1 MSEGRGRAEGHTG
14 SENTAEPRTQHGELP
29 GPGHP
34 SSSSNSER
42 SDHGAGVTIA
52 PKVLTAVGQQLW
64 ANSFALSLDWTP
76 ATHTYPMNLFI
87 SGALLPQGP
96 SPGWL
101 GPLVASSGIAAFP
114 TRSPR
119 ATARMPGLPTD
130 SYDEQQRGSCLLLN

>member
-52 PKVLTAVGQQLW
+52 PKVLTAVGQQLC
-64 ANSFALSLDWTP
+64 ALSGLDASHSHLPDESLHLRSSAAPGAITWLAGTP
-76 ATHTYPMNLFI
+76 CGQQWDCGIPH
-87 SGALLPQGP
+87 Q
-96 SPGWL
+96 
-101 GPLVASSGIAAFP
+101 VA
-114 TRSPR
+114 
-119 ATARMPGLPTD
+119 
-130 SYDEQQRGSCLLLN
+130 